1 MKKYRLIEG
10 DKEYRGQKLYQ
21 IQALRDFTT
30 SNNTEV
36 KTGDLGGFVSGEHNL
51 SHEGNCW
58 VANSAEVRDKSCV
71 SENGYVGG
79 FSYLNGAVQVFGN
92 ARITRG
98 DFYGEVKI
106 YDNAKVSVKGTVC
119 DEVEI
124 FGNAEVGGKNTNIFD
139 AVKIFENA
147 VIGGSLICDIKIGDN
162 VQIYGNAQIGTQCC
176 LAGNAEIYG
185 NTRIKGGNVDI
196 QDNVKI
202 CGAEI
207 TGGNRFKNNVQ
218 IIGQNIII
226 SGSVSFS
233 ENAKIINTDETQS
246 IEIGGDGTIAGNA
259 FIRSQ
264 NDFVQSKIFSDFL
277 EYFTAYKTEN
287 GIEIRYNDQ
296 SFSPE
301 QVRKALSAYTEYET
315 AIQIAKSRILGDF

>member
-176 LAGNAEIYG
+176 LAGNAEI
-185 NTRIKGGNVDI
+185 
-196 QDNVKI
+196 
-202 CGAEI
+202 

>member
-1 MKKYRLIEG
+1 MKKYRLIES

-30 SNNTEV
+30 SNDTEV
-36 KTGDLGGFVSGEHNL
+36 KAGDLGGFLSGEHNL

-58 VANSAEVRDKSCV
+58 VANSAEVRDKACV

-79 FSYLNGAVQVFGN
+79 CSYLNDAVQVFGN
-92 ARITRG
+92 ACITRG

-106 YDNAKVSVKGTVC
+106 YDNATVYVKGTVC

-124 FGNAEVGGKNTNIFD
+124 FGNAEVGGKCTNISG

-147 VIGGSLICDIKIGDN
+147 VIGGVFIGDIKICDN
-162 VQIYGNAQIGTQCC
+162 VQIYGNAQIEASCC
-176 LAGNAEIYG
+176 LKGNAEIYG
-185 NTRIKGGNVDI
+185 NTRIAGKNVYI
-196 QDNVKI
+196 QDNAKI

-218 IIGQNIII
+218 IVGQNIVI
-226 SGSVSFS
+226 SGGVSFA
-233 ENAKIINTDETQS
+233 ENAKIINTDEAQR
-246 IEIGGDGTIAGNA
+246 IEIGGDGRIAGNA

-264 NDFVQSKIFSDFL
+264 NDFIQSKIFSDFL
-277 EYFTAYKTEN
+277 EYFIAYKTEN
-287 GIEIRYNDQ
+287 GIEIRYNNQ

-301 QVRKALSAYTEYET
+301 QVRKALSAYTEYEI
-315 AIQIAKSRILGDF
+315 AIQVAKSRILGDF